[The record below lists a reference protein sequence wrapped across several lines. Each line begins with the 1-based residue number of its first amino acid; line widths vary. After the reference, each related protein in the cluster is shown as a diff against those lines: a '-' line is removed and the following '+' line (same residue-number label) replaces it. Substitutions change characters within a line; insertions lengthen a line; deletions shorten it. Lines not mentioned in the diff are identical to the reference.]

1 MKKTIKNAL
10 ETVPQLDKEHDLII
24 ANKTYNVKELNSI
37 FNVNTLM
44 LVDSK
49 RELIKYENMAKETGV
64 KHFKNV
70 VDIVW
75 KRKFAV

>member
-1 MKKTIKNAL
+1 MKKAIKNAL

-37 FNVNTLM
+37 FNINTLM

-64 KHFKNV
+64 KHFQNV

>member
-1 MKKTIKNAL
+1 MKKAIKNAL

-49 RELIKYENMAKETGV
+49 RELIRYENMARETGV

>member
-1 MKKTIKNAL
+1 MKKTIKNAP
-10 ETVPQLDKEHDLII
+10 EFVPQQNKEHDLII
-24 ANKTYNVKELNSI
+24 SNKTYNVKELNSI

-64 KHFKNV
+64 KHFQNV